1 MEEKLQD
8 IEDVFQKY
16 IQAGNI
22 LSQVRSEAVKRIKI
36 GASLLDV
43 AEFVEKRTVELGG
56 LPAFPC
62 NISRNEEAAHATPSK
77 NDSSV
82 FEQDMVKLD
91 MGVHVDGYIADSAL
105 TVDFTSNQDIVK
117 ASQDGLYAAIDSIKD
132 GVSTAEVAASI
143 EDAITAYNLKPIGNL
158 TGHGLAPYI
167 THAPPSIPNRRV
179 SQGSILHSGDVIAI
193 EPFATNGAGKVADG
207 SWSEIYSFIEK
218 KPVRLP
224 AARKIIAEIEQ
235 YKTLPFAKRWLNME
249 KLDFALNQLTKSH
262 IVRSYPVLKE
272 IDSGLVSQAEHT
284 VLVTDDGCEIITK

>member
-117 ASQDGLYAAIDSIKD
+117 AS
-132 GVSTAEVAASI
+132 
-143 EDAITAYNLKPIGNL
+143 
-158 TGHGLAPYI
+158 
-167 THAPPSIPNRRV
+167 
-179 SQGSILHSGDVIAI
+179 
-193 EPFATNGAGKVADG
+193 
-207 SWSEIYSFIEK
+207 
-218 KPVRLP
+218 
-224 AARKIIAEIEQ
+224 
-235 YKTLPFAKRWLNME
+235 
-249 KLDFALNQLTKSH
+249 
-262 IVRSYPVLKE
+262 
-272 IDSGLVSQAEHT
+272 
-284 VLVTDDGCEIITK
+284 